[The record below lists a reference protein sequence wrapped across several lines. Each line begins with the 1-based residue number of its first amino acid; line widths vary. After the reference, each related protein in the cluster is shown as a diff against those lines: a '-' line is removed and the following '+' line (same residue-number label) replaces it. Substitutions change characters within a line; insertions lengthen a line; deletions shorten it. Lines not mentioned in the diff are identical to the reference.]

1 MHDLTQGSIAGH
13 VARYAAFIFATL
25 LVQTLYFLVDLYF
38 VGHVGSE
45 AVAAVSIAGNLMF
58 LVMALTTALGVG
70 TTTLVSQAVGA
81 KDVPGAEHAV
91 NQSQALSLGIG
102 LGFGLV
108 AFATRRGFAEAFA
121 ADAATAELVV
131 AYLDWFIPALTL
143 QFAMVAAA
151 SALRGAGDVKFA
163 SIVQVATLLIN
174 IVLAPVLVAGWGT
187 GMPLGVAGAG
197 LATFIAVLVG
207 TAWVMW
213 AFTRPDAML
222 RLHAAFWR
230 AGGGLDLALWRRL
243 AAIGAPAGGEFLMMA
258 VLLGTLQAILAG
270 VGADAQA
277 GFGVGLRLMQ
287 AIFLPAMA
295 VAFAVAPI
303 AGQNVGARL
312 PHRIRECFRVAL
324 IGSCGIMLIATGLA
338 HLAPEA
344 LVGAFA
350 REPAA
355 AAIGVDYIRIV
366 SWIFVGNGVIFAAS
380 GMFQAFG
387 NTVPALLASAARVA
401 VYVVAATWVARQP
414 WFAVEQLWYLSV
426 ATVTLQM
433 VLVAWLLRREMRI
446 RLAPMEAPAAGA
458 APAPAAA

>member
-13 VARYAAFIFATL
+13 IARYAAFIFATL

-45 AVAAVSIAGNLMF
+45 AVAAVSISGNLMF

-81 KDVPGAEHAV
+81 KDVAGAEHAV

-102 LGFGLV
+102 LLFGLV
-108 AFATRRGFAEAFA
+108 AFATRHRFAEAFA
-121 ADAATAELVV
+121 ADAATAALVV
-131 AYLDWFIPALTL
+131 AYLDWFVPALVL

-151 SALRGAGDVKFA
+151 AALRGAGDVKFA

-187 GMPLGVAGAG
+187 GVPLGVAGAG
-197 LATFIAVLVG
+197 LATFIAVAVG

-213 AFTRPDAML
+213 AFTRPGAKIK
-222 RLHAAFWR
+222 LHP
-230 AGGGLDLALWRRL
+230 AGGGPDLALWRRIG
-243 AAIGAPAGGEFLMMA
+243 AIGAPAGGEFLMMA
-258 VLLGTLQAILAG
+258 LLLGTLQAILAG

-324 IGSCGIMLIATGLA
+324 IGSCGIMLVATGVA
-338 HLAPEA
+338 HIAPEA

-366 SWIFVGNGVIFAAS
+366 SWIFVGNGLIFAAS

-387 NTVPALLASAARVA
+387 NTLPMLLASATRVA
-401 VYVVAATWVARQP
+401 LYIIAATWVARQP
-414 WFAVEQLWYLSV
+414 WFRIEQLWYLSV
-426 ATVTLQM
+426 ATVALQM
-433 VLVAWLLRREMRI
+433 VLVLWLVRREMRI
-446 RLAPMEAPAAGA
+446 RLAPMDAAASAG
-458 APAPAAA
+458 APAPA

>member
-81 KDVPGAEHAV
+81 KDVAGAEHAV
-91 NQSQALSLGIG
+91 NQSQALSVGIG
-102 LGFGLV
+102 LLFGGV
-108 AFATRRGFAEAFA
+108 AFATRHRFAEAFA
-121 ADAATAELVV
+121 ADAATAALVV
-131 AYLDWFIPALTL
+131 DYLDWFVPALVL

-151 SALRGAGDVKFA
+151 AALRGAGDVKFA

-187 GMPLGVAGAG
+187 GVPLGVAGAG
-197 LATFIAVLVG
+197 LATFIAVAVG

-213 AFTRPDAML
+213 AFTRPDA
-222 RLHAAFWR
+222 RIKLHPV
-230 AGGGLDLALWRRL
+230 GGGPDLALWRRIG
-243 AAIGAPAGGEFLMMA
+243 AIGAPAGGEFLMMA
-258 VLLGTLQAILAG
+258 LLLGTLQAILA
-270 VGADAQA
+270 
-277 GFGVGLRLMQ
+277 GVGLRLMQ

-324 IGSCGIMLIATGLA
+324 IGSCGIMLVATGIA

-387 NTVPALLASAARVA
+387 NTVPALLASATRVA
-401 VYVVAATWVARQP
+401 LYVVAATWVARQP
-414 WFAVEQLWYLSV
+414 WFRLEHLWYLSV
-426 ATVTLQM
+426 VTVALQM
-433 VLVAWLLRREMRI
+433 ALVAWLVRREMRI
-446 RLAPMEAPAAGA
+446 RLAPMDAAASAGA
-458 APAPAAA
+458 PTPAAA

>member
-58 LVMALTTALGVG
+58 LVMAATTALGVG

-81 KDVPGAEHAV
+81 KDMAGAEHAV

-102 LGFGLV
+102 LAFGV
-108 AFATRRGFAEAFA
+108 IAFTTRHRFAAAFA
-121 ADAATAELVV
+121 ADATTAQLVV
-131 AYLDWFIPALTL
+131 DYLDWFVPALVL
-143 QFAMVAAA
+143 QFAMIAAA
-151 SALRGAGDVKFA
+151 AALRGAGDVKFA

-187 GMPLGVAGAG
+187 GRPLGVAGAG
-197 LATFIAVLVG
+197 LATFIAILVG
-207 TAWVMW
+207 TLWVLW
-213 AFTRPDAML
+213 AFTRPDAKIK
-222 RLHAAFWR
+222 LHP
-230 AGGGLDLALWRRL
+230 AGGGPDLALWRRIG
-243 AAIGAPAGGEFLMMA
+243 AIGAPAGGEFLMMA

-312 PHRIRECFRVAL
+312 PGRIRECFRVAL
-324 IGSCGIMLIATGLA
+324 IGSCGVMLLATGIA
-338 HLAPEA
+338 HLAPA
-344 LVGAFA
+344 AMVGAFA

-355 AAIGVDYIRIV
+355 AAIGVEYIRIV
-366 SWIFVGNGVIFAAS
+366 SWIFVGNGIIFAAS

-387 NTVPALLASAARVA
+387 NTVPALLASATRVV
-401 VYVVAATWVARQP
+401 VYVVAATWISRQP
-414 WFAVEQLWYLSV
+414 WFRLEQLWYLSV
-426 ATVTLQM
+426 ITVALQM
-433 VLVAWLLRREMRI
+433 VLSLLLVRREMRI
-446 RLAPMEAPAAGA
+446 RLAPMET
-458 APAPAAA
+458 AAA